1 MITLEIVTPKGRAL
15 SVQAEE
21 VVVPSANGD
30 FGVLAGHLPTLAA
43 MRPGI
48 LTYREGATT
57 HRCAVA
63 VGFVEVATESLS
75 DTKVSVLTQE
85 YAIRENVDP
94 VVVRMALK
102 EVQADIGKTEVTAS
116 DPTSDAGRTAA
127 ARLVELIARENWLA
141 AQLELYGD
149 PPPATMRPHEQYGP
163 SPIDDSIPEAQPPAE
178 SAPPVQE

>member
-15 SVQAEE
+15 SAEAEE
-21 VVVPSANGD
+21 VVLPSANGD

-48 LTYREGATT
+48 LTYRAGTTT

-63 VGFVEVATESLS
+63 VGFVEVATESLTE
-75 DTKVSVLTQE
+75 TKVSVLTQE
-85 YAIRENVDP
+85 YTVRDDVDP
-94 VVVRMALK
+94 VIARTALK
-102 EVQADIGKTEVTAS
+102 EVQADIAKTEATAS
-116 DPTSDAGRTAA
+116 DPTSEAGRVAA
-127 ARLVELIARENWLA
+127 AHLVELIARENWLA

-163 SPIDDSIPEAQPPAE
+163 SPIDDSAPDEEPPPETA
-178 SAPPVQE
+178 SAPD